1 MLAGQSRGIADRIGA
16 AGVSRHLE
24 DVAPRTDSDGES
36 GSPVDRLS
44 TAELSVCELAM
55 SGSTNRQIAEQLFLS
70 IKTVEWH
77 LSASYAK
84 LRIRSRKELG
94 EHLGAAVE

>member
-1 MLAGQSRGIADRIGA
+1 M
-16 AGVSRHLE
+16 
-24 DVAPRTDSDGES
+24 
-36 GSPVDRLS
+36 DRLS
-44 TAELSVCELAM
+44 TAELSVCELAT
-55 SGSTNRQIAEQLFLS
+55 SGSINRQIAEQLFLS